1 MTESELQKTI
11 ETTQPVKQEPTPAPQ
26 EQSFDPLNPF
36 LTILNLLN
44 RPRNYLS
51 AAPTF
56 VPQNFVDQFQF
67 VDDGVDKWLYVYFNK
82 VWVGIKDGSGGGGSP
97 GGSNKEAQYNN
108 TGVFGGIPGAR
119 ENSGEMELDQPIIND
134 FTDAQHDHSNGS
146 QGGQLNASSVF
157 NAGKVPVA
165 RLPIMLGDGG
175 SGGTE
180 GLVPTPAAGD
190 GTKYLRGDGTWETP
204 PTAGFDSRVSVYS
217 TSNQSTSL
225 APVTLN
231 LDTVIFDDR
240 GEFDISTHKFT
251 ADDSGFYLVNYGVLV
266 ATNYNRADSVAL
278 LKNSLT
284 ALDVRYFT
292 RRTDSVEADPFAFS
306 SCIVELAAGDTLELS
321 VNIGGSRNILGGI
334 NNSYMQIHRLS

>member
-1 MTESELQKTI
+1 MTDAELQKSI
-11 ETTQPVKQEPTPAPQ
+11 ETTQPVKQESTPAPQ

-36 LTILNLLN
+36 ITILNLLN

-67 VDDGVDKWLYVYFNK
+67 VDDGATKWLYIYVNK
-82 VWVGIKDGSGGGGSP
+82 VWVGIKDGSGGSGSAA
-97 GGSNKEAQYNN
+97 GSNTQLQYNN
-108 TGVFGGIPGAR
+108 AGAFGGISGATSNGT
-119 ENSGEMELDQPIIND
+119 EVTLNQPTINS
-134 FTDAQHDHSNGS
+134 FASSQHDHSNGS
-146 QGGQLNASSVF
+146 QGGQLNASGVF

-180 GLVPTPAAGD
+180 GLVPTPATGD
-190 GTKYLRGDGTWETP
+190 GTKYLRGDATWETP

-240 GEFDISTHKFT
+240 GEFNTSTHKFT

-266 ATNYNRADSVAL
+266 ATNYNRADIVSL

-284 ALDVRYFT
+284 VVDARYFT
-292 RRTDSVEADPFAFS
+292 RRTDSVESEPFAFS
-306 SCIVELAAGDTLELS
+306 SCVVELSAGDTLELS

-334 NNSYMQIHRLS
+334 NNSYLQIHRLS